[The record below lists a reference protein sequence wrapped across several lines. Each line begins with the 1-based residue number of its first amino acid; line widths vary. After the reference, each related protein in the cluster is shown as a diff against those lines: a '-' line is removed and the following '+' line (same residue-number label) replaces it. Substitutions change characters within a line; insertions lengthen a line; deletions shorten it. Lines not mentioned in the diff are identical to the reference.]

1 MSAWEL
7 MAGAWEPGAKETDG
21 AFIQMQEDEKS
32 AMVLGD
38 RRILGSKQQFK
49 SEINIMWKQLTPS
62 SST

>member
-1 MSAWEL
+1 MSAWER
-7 MAGAWEPGAKETDG
+7 MAVAREPGAKEKDG

-49 SEINIMWKQLTPS
+49 SEINIMWK
-62 SST
+62 